1 MASAVL
7 DSPYSISSGESFGQY
22 LDLYSEEA
30 YTVDI
35 SPVVEDV
42 TPVSQEENVPRPPI
56 PPSKAHSSATHHAK
70 PQGCSLVPSETVH
83 IWDSLFVEGLGADVG
98 IVTAERSV
106 VWAHSSVLRAA
117 SPVFSCLM
125 QYSKVNN
132 GMRHIKMTGIP
143 HDAVFAF
150 IRFIYSSRYQRDTM
164 EKYVLHLLVLSHVY
178 SIPALKRVCTSYL
191 EYFWLTKE
199 NVIDILQ
206 LAKYCDAPRLAFV
219 CIRMVLKDFKSIS
232 TTEGWKVMR
241 RVHPAIEQELL
252 EAVVEAD
259 SRKEE
264 RLRRMEERKVY
275 LQLNDAMEALLH
287 ICRDGCKTIGPRDK
301 SLNTS
306 QDACKFPAC
315 KGLETLVRHFSSCKI
330 RVPRGCVHCKRMWQL
345 FELHSRICEEPDSCM
360 VPLCR
365 QFKERMKHQSKKDQ
379 GKWRMLVNKVI
390 AARNSLGPRRSSLP

>member
-1 MASAVL
+1 MASTLL
-7 DSPYSISSGESFGQY
+7 DSPYSISSGETFGQY
-22 LDLYSEEA
+22 FNLYIEGA
-30 YTVDI
+30 YSVDI
-35 SPVVEDV
+35 SPVTEDV
-42 TPVSQEENVPRPPI
+42 PPPVSQDEKVPRPPI
-56 PPSKAHSSATHHAK
+56 PPSKAHSSTRHAK

-83 IWDSLFVEGLGADVG
+83 IWDSLFVEGFGADVG
-98 IVTAERSV
+98 IVTAERSM

-117 SPVFSCLM
+117 SPVFSFLM
-125 QYSKVNN
+125 QYSKASNAV
-132 GMRHIKMTGIP
+132 RHIKMTGIP

-150 IRFIYSSRYQRDTM
+150 IRFIYSSCYQRDAM
-164 EKYVLHLLVLSHVY
+164 EKYVLHLLVLSHAY
-178 SIPALKRVCTSYL
+178 SVPQLKRVCTSYL
-191 EYFWLTKE
+191 EHFWLTKE

-206 LAKYCDAPRLAFV
+206 LAKYCDAPRLTFV
-219 CIRMVLKDFKSIS
+219 CIHMILKDFKAIS
-232 TTEGWKVMR
+232 MTEGWKVMR
-241 RVHPAIEQELL
+241 RASPAIEQEIL

-287 ICRDGCKTIGPRDK
+287 ICQDGCKTIGPRDK

-306 QDACKFPAC
+306 QDDCKFPAC

-330 RVPRGCVHCKRMWQL
+330 RVPVGCVHCKRMWQL
-345 FELHSRICEEPDSCM
+345 FELHSRICDEPDSCK

-365 QFKERMKHQSKKDQ
+365 QFKEKMKRQSKKDQ